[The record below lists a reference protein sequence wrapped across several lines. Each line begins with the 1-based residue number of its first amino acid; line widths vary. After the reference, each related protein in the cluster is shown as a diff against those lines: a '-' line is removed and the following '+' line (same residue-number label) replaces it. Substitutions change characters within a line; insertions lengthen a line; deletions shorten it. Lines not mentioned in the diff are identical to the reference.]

1 MFSMRAFRVSAIWQ
15 DHARKF
21 APLKFVVFLLVLWP
35 AVWLGLRWLNHDLGG
50 RPITELIHGFGDWA
64 VRFAVIALAVSAARP
79 VLDWP
84 RALLL
89 RRMLGV
95 TAACYA
101 AAHFTL
107 YCVDQKWNLLRVA
120 SEIIHRFYLTI
131 GFVALL
137 GLLVLAITSTD
148 GWQRRLAGNWK
159 RLHKLVFPVA
169 VLALFHYF
177 LQSKADVTDAVLLFG
192 FFAWLVLWR
201 QAPRRWQGRLALL
214 PILAV
219 AAALLTAA
227 VEAAWY
233 GLATGVRAERVL
245 LANLDVAFGPR
256 PAVEILI
263 WGFLLFAVAAVRRWV
278 KRWSNRR
285 RKTPPASAAR
295 A

>member
-1 MFSMRAFRVSAIWQ
+1 MISMPAFRPWAIWQ
-15 DHARKF
+15 DHGKKF
-21 APLKFVVFLLVLWP
+21 SPLKLGVFLLVLWP
-35 AVWLGLRWLNHDLGG
+35 ATALGLRWLNHDLGG

-64 VRFAVIALAVSAARP
+64 VRFTVIALAVSAARP

-89 RRMLGV
+89 RRMLGI

-107 YCVDQKWNLLRVA
+107 YCVDQKWNLLHVA

-131 GFVALL
+131 GFFALL
-137 GLLVLAITSTD
+137 GLLILGVTSTD
-148 GWQRRLAGNWK
+148 GWQKRLAANWK
-159 RLHKLVFPVA
+159 RLHKLVFPIA
-169 VLALFHYF
+169 VLAIFHYF

-192 FFAWLVLWR
+192 FFAWLMLWR

-219 AAALLTAA
+219 ASALITAG

-233 GLATGVRAERVL
+233 GLATGVNAKRVL
-245 LANLDVAFGPR
+245 LGNLDVSFGLR
-256 PAVEILI
+256 PAVEILV
-263 WGFLLFAVAAVRRWV
+263 WGLLLFVVAAMRRLV

-285 RKTPPASAAR
+285 RKTPPAGAR
-295 A
+295 PA